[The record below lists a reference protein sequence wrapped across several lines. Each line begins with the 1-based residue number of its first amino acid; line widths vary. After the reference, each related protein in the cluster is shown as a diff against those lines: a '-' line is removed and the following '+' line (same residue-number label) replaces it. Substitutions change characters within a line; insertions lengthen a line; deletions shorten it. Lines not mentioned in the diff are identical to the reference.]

1 MSSIKIP
8 YNRLIQID
16 KNSST
21 PIYMQIAN
29 QFSNAIQ
36 RGIIPMETKLP
47 GTRKLAELLGVNRNT
62 VVAGFDELIAQGWIK
77 SIPNKGTFTQ
87 ETHHQLTISAKKQD
101 NQVIKAGYSFVKS
114 NLLDNNLQ
122 EHQCKYYFTDGT
134 LDARLALT
142 EPTAQVISANLKRK
156 KNVKHF
162 DPSYNHSK
170 NNYKKQLVNY
180 VNLTRNLQIS
190 TENLLT
196 TNSEKTAV
204 YLITKL
210 LLQTSDCVV
219 VGEYSYY
226 EANKIIQSTGASIC
240 RIPVDKEG
248 IDTQALE
255 KLCQQ
260 QAIRMVYL
268 NTNHH
273 YPTTSSLS
281 IQRRVKLLQLAEKYG
296 FVILEDDSFFDFYYQ
311 KNPNLPLISNDENGM
326 VIYVSSI
333 GKILTTEFS
342 SGIVVAPIEIIK
354 ELNKINQLIGL
365 TVPYFVE
372 QTVGEL
378 IEEGILFRQ
387 QKKVNAIYYQ
397 RQMFFSKLLKKYFN
411 ELISFSIP
419 EGDLALWL
427 VFNLPINLMKVRT
440 LCMINGLYIPT
451 TLLYQNKELS
461 ALRLGFAH
469 LTEEELAVCVEVL
482 HQAIVEE

>member
-1 MSSIKIP
+1 MSLIKIP
-8 YNRLIQID
+8 YNRLIQVD

-77 SIPNKGTFTQ
+77 SIPNKGTFTKDA
-87 ETHHQLTISAKKQD
+87 HHQLTISVKKQE
-101 NQVIKAGYSFVKS
+101 NKVTKTGYSFVKS

-134 LDARLALT
+134 PDVRLALT
-142 EPTAQVISANLKRK
+142 EPTAQIFSANLKRK

-190 TENLLT
+190 TENILT
-196 TNSEKTAV
+196 TNSEKTAI

-210 LLQTSDCVV
+210 LLQTNDCVV

-226 EANKIIQSTGASIC
+226 EVNMIIQSTGARIC
-240 RIPVDKEG
+240 RIPEDKEG

-255 KLCQQ
+255 KLCRQQ
-260 QAIRMVYL
+260 VIRMVYL

-273 YPTTSSLS
+273 YPTTNSLS
-281 IQRRVKLLQLAEKYG
+281 IQRRVKLLQLTEKYG

-326 VIYVSSI
+326 VVYVSSI
-333 GKILTTEFS
+333 GKVLTSEFS

-354 ELNKINQLIGL
+354 ELNKINQLIGR
-365 TVPYFVE
+365 TVSYFAE
-372 QTVGEL
+372 ETLAEL
-378 IEEGILFRQ
+378 IDEGILFRH
-387 QKKVNAIYYQ
+387 QKKVNAVYYK
-397 RQMFFSKLLKKYFN
+397 RQLFFSQLLQKYFGSK
-411 ELISFSIP
+411 ISFSIA
-419 EGDLALWL
+419 EGDLALWI
-427 VFNLPINLMKVRT
+427 VFNFPINLMRVRA
-440 LCMINGLYIPT
+440 LCMLNNLYIPT

-469 LTEEELAVCVEVL
+469 LTEEEMEICISVL
-482 HQAIVEE
+482 YKATIE